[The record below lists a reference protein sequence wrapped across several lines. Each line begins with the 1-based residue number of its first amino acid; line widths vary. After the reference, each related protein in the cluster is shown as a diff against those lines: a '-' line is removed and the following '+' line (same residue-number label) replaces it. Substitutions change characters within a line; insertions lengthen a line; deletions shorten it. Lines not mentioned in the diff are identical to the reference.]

1 MWAGLV
7 MKQQLQPS
15 VPAAVERLS
24 TSGGTA
30 AAAGVAR
37 SGAAPGDPAA
47 NGHRHLSPTAVKG
60 GAPEFSAFQDAE
72 APAGG
77 LGELSALPMAD
88 DPNDPVQEREFTH
101 LMDGL
106 AGAITINTNR
116 SDLHAS
122 YVCVLEPPSL
132 HWLSQL
138 RHASIASVLRLLCA
152 AFFRKLYIVFDDA
165 SSAAA
170 CCCLVRLQHP
180 SKLPALKK
188 HKHAVMM

>member
-1 MWAGLV
+1 MPVPSTDPKQAGVLSAPVPKLRLFALAERQGFHRVREALSAHMWAGLV

-47 NGHRHLSPTAVKG
+47 NGHRHLSPTAAKG

-106 AGAITINTNR
+106 AGAITINTNG

-122 YVCVLEPPSL
+122 YV
-132 HWLSQL
+132 
-138 RHASIASVLRLLCA
+138 
-152 AFFRKLYIVFDDA
+152 
-165 SSAAA
+165 
-170 CCCLVRLQHP
+170 
-180 SKLPALKK
+180 
-188 HKHAVMM
+188 